1 MTSTSCALHLRPLS
15 ENSHAL
21 HSGSCRHKQ
30 PRLSHMAN
38 NLVARMPRASWIEL
52 VAHRQFGSRIGL
64 AHPGD
69 HSKRLALGPSVFLAF
84 PPCGFR
90 HTTRSAAP
98 PTAALKKSILGGD
111 LAVGG
116 GFARQPC
123 FPLCPC
129 AIRRPLTAFL
139 ARRQPRENEHVDD
152 AAAWPGVAQ
161 VGDCGRMPCDVSCQ
175 GQSCRGTTGRARGQS
190 DAVESGVAP
199 AGAAPRPD
207 TKAKVAPPP

>member
-98 PTAALKKSILGGD
+98 PTAALKKSILGGI
-111 LAVGG
+111 LRLGVGS
-116 GFARQPC
+116 RDS
-123 FPLCPC
+123 
-129 AIRRPLTAFL
+129 R
-139 ARRQPRENEHVDD
+139 
-152 AAAWPGVAQ
+152 
-161 VGDCGRMPCDVSCQ
+161 VSP
-175 GQSCRGTTGRARGQS
+175 S
-190 DAVESGVAP
+190 AP
-199 AGAAPRPD
+199 ARFVGR
-207 TKAKVAPPP
+207 